1 MGFDLP
7 DQPHVYLS
15 ILQSPGYAMAVYLK
29 TSVNPLT
36 LAHALRREV
45 QSVDPDLPVFGEES
59 MEDVV
64 AASLAQ
70 RRFAMQLLIAF
81 GGVALLLAG
90 VGIYGVMAYSVSQR
104 TREIG
109 IRLALGAKTGDIIRW
124 VMTQA
129 MMLTLAGVGIGLVAA
144 VAPDAAA
151 NGFPVWRS
159 GNRSDDLRRAVCF
172 ACAGGA
178 RRLLCSGAPR
188 DASRSDDRAQIRMIS
203 GGQFA
208 VR

>member
-1 MGFDLP
+1 
-7 DQPHVYLS
+7 
-15 ILQSPGYAMAVYLK
+15 
-29 TSVNPLT
+29 VNPLT
-36 LAHALRREV
+36 LAHALRGEV

-144 VAPDAAA
+144 VSLTRLLTGFLFGVAATDPMTYA
-151 NGFPVWRS
+151 ALSVLLALVALVACYVPA
-159 GNRSDDLRRAVCF
+159 RRATRVD
-172 ACAGGA
+172 
-178 RRLLCSGAPR
+178 P
-188 DASRSDDRAQIRMIS
+188 MI
-203 GGQFA
+203 A
-208 VR
+208 LRYE